1 MATGSTVIRVPWD
14 YDFTNDDFDGL
25 VISNG
30 PGDPQMCRATI
41 GNLEKALEIGK
52 PIFGI
57 CLGNQLLAIAAGATT
72 YKLKYGH
79 RGYNQPVL
87 RQGTMKTYITSQ
99 NHGYAV
105 DDHHLGK
112 DWEPFFINL
121 NDGTNEGIRHKTKPF
136 FSTQFHPEASGGPT
150 DTRFLFDNFMDL
162 VKAFKMKRK

>member
-1 MATGSTVIRVPWD
+1 MNTGATVIRVPWD
-14 YDFTNDDFDGL
+14 YDFTKEEYDGV

-30 PGDPQMCRATI
+30 PGDPQICRETI
-41 GNLEKALEIGK
+41 VNIKKAINVGK

-57 CLGNQLLAIAAGATT
+57 CLGNQLLSIAAGANT

-87 RQGTMKTYITSQ
+87 LCGTMKTYITSQ
-99 NHGYAV
+99 NHGFAV
-105 DDHHLGK
+105 DPTNLQQ

-121 NDGTNEGIRHKTKPF
+121 NDGSNEGIRHKKMPF

-150 DTRFLFDNFMDL
+150 DTRFLFNDFMDL
-162 VKAFKMKRK
+162 VKSYKTMLK